1 MMIDTNN
8 PLQHQTAYDWIGGE
22 PRVREL
28 VARFYDLM
36 DLEPKLTTLRSVH
49 GSNLDEARERL
60 FLFLTGWL
68 GGPQLYIEKHGHPK
82 LRARHLPFKIGVTE
96 RDQWVACMAQAMR
109 EIGVPDALYER
120 LLPSFYNTADWM
132 RNQDDAVEGMPQMP
146 TPQGIFSPEKK
157 QKLHAITEQYGVEGV

>member
-1 MMIDTNN
+1 MSHPNIVNI
-8 PLQHQTAYDWIGGE
+8 YDVGYDENVHYIVMEFVRGE
-22 PRVREL
+22 
-28 VARFYDLM
+28 
-36 DLEPKLTTLRSVH
+36 TLK
-49 GSNLDEARERL
+49 E
-60 FLFLTGWL
+60 
-68 GGPQLYIEKHGHPK
+68 YIEKHGHPK